1 MPAPTPATPPAG
13 ALRAARRLL
22 APVLWMLLLLAV
34 VVGTVSGGVAWLARS
49 EAGTQWLLARLP
61 GVQSSGVQGA
71 LWSSHF
77 SIERLQLQ
85 GSGALRSITLEGVQ
99 ADGLVWQWRPHAKAW
114 IGVDVPL
121 LRARRVQWQSGP
133 RTQRAAPRSLDLAL
147 SARVAALEVDELVID
162 GVAPLRQIRAR
173 GAIGAQGGSAH
184 QIEQLSF
191 AWDRLQA
198 QASARIETKAPF
210 ALKLDGKL
218 QSSVGEAWQASV
230 QAQGPLEHFQLH
242 TSLRGTPRAGHE
254 TPALELQAG
263 VKSFAPWTL
272 ASLKA
277 STQALDL
284 AALFSA
290 APQTRLTGVADIV
303 TQSASAPISAEIKLD
318 NAAAGRWD
326 QQRLPL
332 RRIELALRASAQ
344 VRDHL
349 EISRFDLWAGDATQ
363 EAGHWRGSGHWRAGT
378 LTLETQLAAL
388 RPQLLD
394 ARAPKLLMSGPVR
407 AVVRGLPGPDAWQGL
422 PPPAATASTPA
433 SAPAKPAS
441 APPLTLEVN
450 ATLDGQIDAAALPV
464 RVQLGALWSP
474 QRLEL
479 RELRASA
486 GSALA
491 QGRAVAEATSSGAW
505 TVKSEGTL
513 SNFDPVL
520 WWPGAEGSAWRRG
533 PHRVS
538 GNWQL
543 DLRLPA
549 NAQRLAWLPLLQTT
563 AGSGVVRVQDSQIA
577 GVPVQ
582 MELVLG
588 HQPSDTSGTPSSL
601 RGELRAGGNRLN
613 VEGRADP
620 LGTGTADRWQAE
632 LKADKLAGLTPI
644 MRLIPALAEWAPRE
658 GSATASV
665 QGVGRWPD
673 MRSEGQATLEGARLG
688 ELQLQ
693 SAQTSWRFNTASDQ
707 PLNVSA
713 DVQGMR
719 MGTQQLNNLH
729 AELQGT
735 LRQHVLQAQATLP
748 QRPPQWMET
757 LFGLN
762 TRGGTRA
769 TLRAE
774 GGWAADGSGGGAW
787 RGRVAQLAL
796 GSGDAVGAARGAA
809 AAASAAANA
818 AVTGWLVARDLRAE
832 MHFSPQG
839 GLVELRADAGQA
851 RLADALTLRW
861 DAIELNNRG
870 ARPAFTLRAEI
881 EPFLAAPMLARM
893 QPAMGWGGDLQLG
906 ARLDIKAAETL
917 DADVVFERRA
927 GDLHIDDGAGRQT
940 LGLSTLRMALAA
952 HDGRWSF
959 TQEFA
964 GRSLGDIKG
973 ALNLRLPAAQRWPNT
988 QSSIEGGIEG
998 RVANIGIWSAWV
1010 PPGWR
1015 LQGSLTTNAS
1025 VSGSLGA
1032 PDYRGQVQGQ
1042 NIGVRNLLQGVD
1054 VSGGEVMVTLT
1065 GTRAQIERFV
1075 LRGGDGELAVSGSA
1089 ELEPR
1094 PLARLQLQ
1102 AQRFRVLGRVD
1113 RQLTATGKAV
1123 LELRPELA
1131 KLEGELRVDEGLYD
1145 VSRRDAPA
1153 LDDDVVLRT
1162 GSGELPLRE
1171 AVEAAR
1177 QPRRNIQMDVQIDLG
1192 EKLRVRGRGL
1202 DTQLAGQ
1209 LRLSTPQGRLAV
1221 RGIVRAVGG
1230 TYAAYAQKLEIER
1243 GILNFS
1249 GAPDNPGLDILALR
1263 PNIDAKVG
1271 VAIAGNLIK
1280 PRIRLYADPEMGD
1293 TDKLSWLVLGRPSD
1307 GLGRADSALLQRAA
1321 VALLA
1326 GEGEAPT
1333 DAFLRTIGL
1342 DELSLKQSD
1351 GEVRETVITLG
1362 KQLSRRWYLGYE
1374 RGVNAT
1380 TGTWQLIYRIAQR
1393 FTLRAQSGQ
1402 DNSLDVI
1409 WVWRVGETPM
1419 LPGMKLPV
1427 VPVRKSAAPAALATG
1442 QAASAPAPSNPP

>member
-1 MPAPTPATPPAG
+1 MAAPAPSTAPAG
-13 ALRAARRLL
+13 ALHAARRLL
-22 APVLWMLLLLAV
+22 APVLWMLLLLAIV
-34 VVGTVSGGVAWLARS
+34 VAAVSAGVAWLARS
-49 EAGTQWLLARLP
+49 QAGTQWLLARVP
-61 GVQSSGVQGA
+61 GMQASGVQGA
-71 LWSSHF
+71 LWSSGF
-77 SIERLQLQ
+77 AIERLHLQ
-85 GSGALRSITLEGVQ
+85 VGGTQHTLTLEGLR
-99 ADGLVWQWRPHAKAW
+99 AEGLVWFWRPHAKAW
-114 IGVDVPL
+114 IGVDVARL
-121 LRARRVQWQSGP
+121 SARRVQWQSGP
-133 RTQRAAPRSLDLAL
+133 STPRSAPRSLDLAL
-147 SARVAALEVDELVID
+147 SAKLAAVSVDELLVD
-162 GVAPLRQIRAR
+162 KLAPIRQLRAR
-173 GAIGAQGGSAH
+173 GVLGANDGSVH
-184 QIEQLSF
+184 EIEQLSF
-191 AWDRLQA
+191 TWDRLQA
-198 QASARIETKAPF
+198 QASGRIETKAPF
-210 ALKLDGKL
+210 TLKLDGQL
-218 QSSVGEAWQASV
+218 QASAGEAWQAGL
-230 QAQGPLEHFQLH
+230 QAQGPLEHFQLQAG
-242 TSLRGTPRAGHE
+242 LRGSARAGHE
-254 TPALELQAG
+254 PQRLELQAG
-263 VKSFAPWTL
+263 VRSFAPWPL

-290 APQTRLTGVADIV
+290 APQTRLSGFADIV

-332 RRIELALRASAQ
+332 RRIELALRTSAQ
-344 VRDHL
+344 TRDHV
-349 EISRFDLWAGDATQ
+349 EITRFELSAGDATQ
-363 EAGHWRGSGHWRAGT
+363 TAGQWRGSGHWRAGM
-378 LTLETQLAAL
+378 LELDTQLAAL

-394 ARAPKLLMSGPVR
+394 VRAPKLLVSGPLR
-407 AVVRGLPGPDAWQGL
+407 AVMRGLPRPDAWQGGA
-422 PPPAATASTPA
+422 PAAAQAASSPMPTPQ
-433 SAPAKPAS
+433 PK
-441 APPLTLEVN
+441 LTLEVTG
-450 ATLDGQIDAAALPV
+450 TLDGQVDAAPLPV
-464 RVQLGALWSP
+464 RVQLDALWSA

-486 GSALA
+486 GNALA

-505 TVKSEGTL
+505 TVKSEGSL

-520 WWPGAEGSAWRRG
+520 WWPGTEGSAWRQG

-543 DLRLPA
+543 DLRLPTS
-549 NAQRLAWLPLLQTT
+549 AQRLAWLPLLQTT
-563 AGSGVVRVQDSQIA
+563 AGSGVVRVRDSQIA

-582 MELVLG
+582 LELVLG
-588 HQPSDTSGTPSSL
+588 HQPGDASGTPSSL
-601 RGELRAGGNRLN
+601 RGELRAAGNRLS

-620 LGTGTADRWQAE
+620 LGAGTADRWQAE
-632 LKADKLAGLTPI
+632 LKADKLAALAAI
-644 MRLIPALAEWAPRE
+644 VRLVPDLAEWAPRE

-673 MRSEGQATLEGARLG
+673 MRSEGQAQLDGVRLG

-693 SAQTSWRFNTASDQ
+693 RAQTSWRFNTASDQ
-707 PLNVSA
+707 PLNITA
-713 DVQGMR
+713 DVQGLR
-719 MGTQQLNNLH
+719 MGTGTSVQQLHTLR

-748 QRPPQWMET
+748 QKPPQWMET

-769 TLRAE
+769 ALRAE
-774 GGWAADGSGGGAW
+774 GSWVGDGSGGGAW

-796 GSGDAVGAARGAA
+796 GPGEASGAA
-809 AAASAAANA
+809 AGAASTAAPSANA
-818 AVTGWLVARDLRAE
+818 TVTGWLLARDLRAE
-832 MHFSPQG
+832 MLFSAQG
-839 GLVELRADAGQA
+839 GLVELRADAGRA
-851 RLADALTLRW
+851 RLADAMTLRW
-861 DAIELNNRG
+861 DAVELNNRG

-881 EPFLAAPMLARM
+881 EPFLAAPMLARL
-893 QPAMGWGGDLQLG
+893 QPTMGWGGELQLG
-906 ARLDIKAAETL
+906 ARLDIKAAEAF
-917 DADVVFERRA
+917 DADVVFERRS
-927 GDLHIDDGAGRQT
+927 GDLYTNDGTGRQT
-940 LGLSTLRMALAA
+940 LGLNTLRMALAA
-952 HDGRWSF
+952 HGGRWSV
-959 TQEFA
+959 TQDFA
-964 GRSLGDIKG
+964 GRTLGDIKG
-973 ALNLRLPAAQRWPNT
+973 ALNLRLPATQRWPDA
-988 QSSIEGGIEG
+988 QSAIEGSIEG
-998 RVANIGIWSAWV
+998 RVGNIGIWSAWV

-1025 VSGSLGA
+1025 VSGTLGT

-1042 NIGVRNLLQGVD
+1042 AIGARNLLQGVD
-1054 VSGGEVMVTLT
+1054 VSGGEVMITLN
-1065 GTRAQIERFV
+1065 GTRAQIDRFV

-1113 RQLTATGKAV
+1113 RQLTASGKAT
-1123 LELRPELA
+1123 LELRPDLT
-1131 KLEGELRVDEGLYD
+1131 KLDGELKVDEGLYD

-1162 GSGELPLRE
+1162 STGELPVRE
-1171 AVEAAR
+1171 VIDAAR
-1177 QPRRNIQMDVQIDLG
+1177 QPRRNMQMDVQIDLG

-1209 LRLSTPQGRLAV
+1209 LRLTTPQNRLAV

-1307 GLGRADSALLQRAA
+1307 GLGRADTALLQRAA

-1333 DAFLRTIGL
+1333 DGFLRAIGI

-1393 FTLRAQSGQ
+1393 FTLRAQSGA

-1419 LPGMKLPV
+1419 LPGVLGNL
-1427 VPVRKSAAPAALATG
+1427 VPMRKSAAPAAPSAP
-1442 QAASAPAPSNPP
+1442 APAPSNPP